1 MKIFKWIKRLVVIGS
16 LLMGMVLLGYWGAMQ
31 WIDFNRFKPQLQQLA
46 AQKGVYLQ
54 MDHTTLEAAAF
65 PFILQAKN
73 LAGRLDG
80 RYLSDSIQKSEF
92 KIRELD
98 IKLSLW
104 ALFIERKIRITN
116 MQVSQPQW
124 TLTLAQGHEAWVMQQ
139 LNAHS
144 SASQNLAASSVI
156 QLGHFYQTS
165 ATAQPV
171 QKVTSAKS
179 DIEWRLKSLF
189 VEGGRLRLQTADRQK
204 VNELYQLQ
212 LMAFGIRSQ
221 QPFPLSLQFKFNRW
235 LPKEQANLTG
245 SVAISA
251 QGQYQWS
258 KQLWQL
264 MQLHGTAL
272 VQLPEKLR
280 VPPLKLQL
288 DAQQVQ
294 YRGQMQQLQMS
305 GLSLKGLGS
314 EVGLDVTADLDKKQ
328 WQGSVVLSE
337 VNLKSWAR
345 HINFQLP
352 DFTHKEALT
361 QLSGAFRWQWQPQN
375 WQVND
380 LDLNWDGSQ
389 IQGRMWQQQLS
400 SGAPIELNFDLKVD
414 QINLDHYQARMASIS
429 TEQKT
434 KKSAKTPSP
443 ATLKSIDTVYLP
455 FAVPVS
461 TLRALQA
468 EGHLQVGELVVKG
481 AHLQKLDATLEASKG
496 KLAFA
501 PFDFDLYGGQWRSKL
516 ILNVQGKTPAYRMKG
531 RLEQVQLAPLWQDL
545 KVPATL
551 TGIGSSRFY
560 LHTQGS
566 NLNAWLG
573 HMTGALRLAV
583 EKGRIQ
589 GGDLNQMLQGL
600 VPNSKQATYFQQL
613 LLDGKVQQGI
623 YKIKQ
628 ARLLAPRFK
637 AQGFGQVNWVT
648 QAVDLTLK
656 ARLVNPKDASLAQAV
671 VPFKIEGTL
680 QKPVWQVEVSKLLN
694 SPENKQVIL
703 QKLGQ
708 LLQKL

>member
-1 MKIFKWIKRLVVIGS
+1 MKIFKWTKRLAVIGS
-16 LLMGMVLLGYWGAMQ
+16 LLMGLVLLGYWGAMQ
-31 WIDFNRFKPQLQQLA
+31 WIDFNRFKPQLQQQA

-54 MDHTTLEAAAF
+54 MDHTTLEAVAF
-65 PFILQAKN
+65 PFTLQAKN
-73 LAGRLDG
+73 LTGRLDG
-80 RYLSDSIQKSEF
+80 RHLSDSIQKSEF
-92 KIRELD
+92 KIQELD
-98 IKLSLW
+98 ITLSLW
-104 ALFIERKIRITN
+104 ALFVERKIRITN

-139 LNAHS
+139 L
-144 SASQNLAASSVI
+144 SVHEKF
-156 QLGHFYQTS
+156 QPWHFYQTS
-165 ATAQPV
+165 ATEQPV
-171 QKVTSAKS
+171 QKLTSAKS
-179 DIEWRLKSLF
+179 DIAWQLKSLF
-189 VEGGRLRLQTADRQK
+189 VEGGRLRLQTAEKQMI
-204 VNELYQLQ
+204 NELRQLQ
-212 LMAFGIRSQ
+212 LMAFDIRPQ
-221 QPFPLSLQFKFNRW
+221 QPFPLSLQFQFIRW

-245 SVAISA
+245 SVAINA

-264 MQLHGTAL
+264 MQLHGTAA

-288 DAQQVQ
+288 DAQHVQ
-294 YRGQMQQLQMS
+294 YRGQLQQLQMS

-314 EVGLDVTADLDKKQ
+314 EVGVDMTADLDKKQ

-345 HINFQLP
+345 HINFQQP

-361 QLSGAFRWQWQPQN
+361 QLSGAFHWQWQPQS

-389 IQGRMWQQQLS
+389 IQGQMWQQQLS
-400 SGAPIELNFDLKVD
+400 SGSPIELNFDLKVD
-414 QINLDHYQARMASIS
+414 QINLDHYQAKIHSKQNKNIKKP
-429 TEQKT
+429 QKN
-434 KKSAKTPSP
+434 AKIPSP
-443 ATLKSIDTVYLP
+443 ATPKSVDTVYLP

-481 AHLQKLDATLEASKG
+481 AHLHKLDVTLEANKG

-516 ILNVQGKTPAYRMKG
+516 ILNVQGKTPAYQVKG
-531 RLEQVQLAPLWQDL
+531 RVKQVKLAPLWQDI
-545 KVPATL
+545 KVPAML
-551 TGIGSSRFY
+551 TGTGNSRFY
-560 LHTQGS
+560 LNTQGS

-589 GGDLNQMLQGL
+589 GGDLNQMLQGQES
-600 VPNSKQATYFQQL
+600 NAKQVTYFQQL

-656 ARLVNPKDASLAQAV
+656 ARLLNPQDASLAQAV
-671 VPFKIEGTL
+671 VPFKIVGTL
-680 QKPVWQVEVSKLLN
+680 QKPTWQVEVNKLLN